1 MLEGTL
7 IVRDE
12 VETGWPNSIK
22 LHQRISAFVRHDR
35 AYRFKVGITTN
46 LFLRTRQHQ
55 RFYNEMIVVYQT
67 SSDKFVRRLEKFL
80 TDYFKDRSDNER
92 AGGGGR
98 SADGPYYLYVL
109 VRWKANTL

>member
-1 MLEGTL
+1 MLERAL
-7 IVRDE
+7 IIRDK
-12 VETGWPNSIK
+12 VETGWPSNKK
-22 LHQRISAFVRHDR
+22 LHQRVSAFVRPDR

-46 LFLRTRQHQ
+46 PFLRARQHQ
-55 RFYNEMIVVYQT
+55 RYYNEMIVVYQT
-67 SSDKFVRRLEKFL
+67 SSDKFVRRLERFL

-109 VRWKANTL
+109 VRWKADA